1 MCKKSILF
9 QGHNPRLTS
18 RRGLTAG
25 VRGDAE
31 LKAEHM
37 STHQEW
43 KINERNQIKERKYTF
58 LFYKHGCAGV

>member
-31 LKAEHM
+31 LKAKHM

-43 KINERNQIKERKYTF
+43 KINERNQNKERKYKF